1 MCPYASPLRLWLRR
15 GWDAGDRTVILIDM
29 EKLVEETLSKYDFTY
44 LEKYL
49 VYGQKYRTGIWDMN
63 ADFDASLDMTGL
75 LLGSTAESAPITLD
89 GTLGASW
96 PAARRWTPLW
106 A

>member
-1 MCPYASPLRLWLRR
+1 M

-49 VYGQKYRTGIWDMN
+49 AYGQKYRTGIWDMN
-63 ADFDASLDMTGL
+63 ADFDASLDMTWAFFWEVRRNRAHYPGRHS
-75 LLGSTAESAPITLD
+75 GGRHGRP
-89 GTLGASW
+89 
-96 PAARRWTPLW
+96 ARRWTPLW